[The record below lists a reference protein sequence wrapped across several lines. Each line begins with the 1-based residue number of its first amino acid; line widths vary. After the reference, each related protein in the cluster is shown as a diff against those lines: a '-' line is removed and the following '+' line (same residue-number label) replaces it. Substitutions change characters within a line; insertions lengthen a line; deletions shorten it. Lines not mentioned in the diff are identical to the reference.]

1 LLLSTAGSYLFAQI
15 EPLDSVY
22 YDANQRFRLNEMNP
36 EGEEFWLCF
45 MQNYKADE
53 ADKNALMLELFITSE
68 TDTKV
73 TIEIKA
79 LNYYKT
85 LKLDGKTVQNVKL
98 PYLAEIKS
106 SEVIEPGMSVHIV
119 AENPISV
126 YGLNR
131 AINNRYLLSFLQKYW
146 ERLIV

>member
-1 LLLSTAGSYLFAQI
+1 
-15 EPLDSVY
+15 
-22 YDANQRFRLNEMNP
+22 MNP

-106 SEVIEPGMSVHIV
+106 SEVNRTRNVCAYCCRKSNFCLRAEP
-119 AENPISV
+119 P
-126 YGLNR
+126 
-131 AINNRYLLSFLQKYW
+131 LSTTDT
-146 ERLIV
+146 